1 MVSLVSSDSALTIGH
16 VFDSASAL
24 TSEFI
29 ASLGAGDTWLD
40 SVSLRSNTELCV
52 IAEVIKGQSTSV
64 FHEDWMGLLSAAE
77 IPPDFYEVVQAVRK
91 NDSMHEKF
99 WRYMNLFVFVISNT
113 DDN

>member
-1 MVSLVSSDSALTIGH
+1 MSQEPTVGQYLREKMMNMAAWVEEEVGKENLTVDLAH
-16 VFDSASAL
+16 
-24 TSEFI
+24 FI
-29 ASLGAGDTWLD
+29 
-40 SVSLRSNTELCV
+40 SLRSNTELCV

-91 NDSMHEKF
+91 KDSMHEKF